1 MSSRFTEP
9 TRAVPL
15 RWGTYRGRYLAGLG
29 LIVSGLVCLQGAN
42 VNFGLPLG
50 IGTLAH
56 VIGWWLMP
64 AAGWRRIWAVLP
76 SLIAAFILL
85 IGPAGVAILALP
97 LASWL
102 LVRHRP
108 LVTFLLPLALFA
120 IGMTLREF
128 VSEYSAMI
136 PALAI
141 MGAVMV
147 LFAWGAR
154 IIAASR
160 LFPSNRKAA
169 AA

>member
-1 MSSRFTEP
+1 MSHRWAEP
-9 TRAVPL
+9 TRSVPL
-15 RWGTYRGRYLAGLG
+15 RWGTYSGRYLAGLG
-29 LIVSGLVCLQGAN
+29 LIVSGLICLQGAN

-56 VIGWWLMP
+56 VVGWWLMP

-85 IGPAGVAILALP
+85 IGPAGVAIVALP
-97 LASWL
+97 FASWL

-108 LVTFLLPLALFA
+108 LVTFLFPLALFA
-120 IGMTLREF
+120 LGMVLREF
-128 VSEYSAMI
+128 VAEYSAMI

-141 MGAVMV
+141 MGAVLV

-154 IIAASR
+154 LVAASR
-160 LFPSNRKAA
+160 LFPSNHTAA
-169 AA
+169 AT

>member
-1 MSSRFTEP
+1 MTRGWVEPSRSL
-9 TRAVPL
+9 PL

-29 LIVSGLVCLQGAN
+29 LIISGLICLQGAN

-56 VIGWWLMP
+56 VVGWWVMP
-64 AAGWRRIWAVLP
+64 AAGWRRLWAVLP
-76 SLIAAFILL
+76 SLVAAFILL
-85 IGPAGVAILALP
+85 IGPAGVAILAAP

-108 LVTFLLPLALFA
+108 AVTFLLPVALFA
-120 IGMTLREF
+120 VGMALREY

-141 MGAVMV
+141 VGGLLVV
-147 LFAWGAR
+147 FAWGAR
-154 IIAASR
+154 LIASSR
-160 LFPSNRKAA
+160 LLPSNRRAVGD
-169 AA
+169 

>member
-1 MSSRFTEP
+1 MTAGWVEP
-9 TRAVPL
+9 SRAVPL
-15 RWGTYRGRYLAGLG
+15 RWGSYRGRYLAGLG
-29 LIVSGLVCLQGAN
+29 LIVSGLICLQGAN

-50 IGTLAH
+50 VGTLAH

-85 IGPAGVAILALP
+85 IGPAGVAILAAP

-108 LVTFLLPLALFA
+108 AITFALPVALFA
-120 IGMTLREF
+120 IGMVLREF
-128 VSEYSAMI
+128 FSEYSAMI

-141 MGAVMV
+141 VGTLAV
-147 LFAWGAR
+147 LFAWSAR
-154 IIAASR
+154 LIASSR
-160 LFPSNRKAA
+160 LLSSNRTATPS
-169 AA
+169 